1 MLIKSMDVLQFAK
14 DVYIPKVIKQNTLK
28 EIETLNNMSFNISK
42 HSLIRAKERLNP
54 NLWLEV
60 LEVIQFYQIECKE
73 VLEIKTD
80 NTGKPLEI
88 LTRSS
93 LNSIYNLTLVITCD
107 NKTIK
112 TLWINK
118 KTDMKKTLDIGRYI
132 TPLHWQ
138 QIKDN
143 IILY

>member
-1 MLIKSMDVLQFAK
+1 MLTKDMYVLQFAK
-14 DVYIPKVIKQNTLK
+14 GVYIPEVIKQNTLK
-28 EIETLNNMSFNISK
+28 EIEKLNNMSFNISK
-42 HSLIRAKERLNP
+42 HSLIRAKERLSP
-54 NLWLEV
+54 GLWLEV
-60 LEVIQFYQIECKE
+60 LEAIQFYQIEYKE

-93 LNSIYNLTLVITCD
+93 LNSIYNLTIVITCD

-118 KTDMKKTLDIGRYI
+118 KTDMKKTMDISRYI

-138 QIKDN
+138 QIKDK
-143 IILY
+143 IVLY

>member
-1 MLIKSMDVLQFAK
+1 MLTKSMDVLQFAK
-14 DVYIPKVIKQNTLK
+14 GVCIPEAIKQNTLK
-28 EIETLNNMSFNISK
+28 EIEKINNMPFNISK

-60 LEVIQFYQIECKE
+60 LEAIQFYQIEYRE
-73 VLEIKTD
+73 ALEIKTD
-80 NTGKPLEI
+80 STGKPLEI
-88 LTRSS
+88 LTRFG
-93 LNSIYNLTLVITCD
+93 LNAIYNLTLVITCD

-118 KTDMKKTLDIGRYI
+118 KTDMKKTLDIRRYI

-138 QIKDN
+138 QIKDK